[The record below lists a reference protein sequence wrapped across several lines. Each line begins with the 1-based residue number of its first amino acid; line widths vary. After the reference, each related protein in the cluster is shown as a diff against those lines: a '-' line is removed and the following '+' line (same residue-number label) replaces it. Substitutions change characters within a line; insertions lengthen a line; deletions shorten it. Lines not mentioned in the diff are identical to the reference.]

1 MSALLEL
8 LRTVWDTTWETAW
21 LRGAVVGFCTLTM
34 ALVTAA
40 MTIWFERKWT
50 GRMQN
55 RPGPTE
61 RGYAGILQILP
72 DFFKL
77 LQKEDITPDAA
88 DKRLFNLV
96 PPIVVFLVL
105 CSLAVV
111 PYTPQGP
118 AADVSVGVLLAL
130 SIASLL
136 VFPVWVAG
144 WSSNNKWALIG
155 AMRAVAQSISYEI
168 PLVLAVL
175 VPVVLTGSFRLTD
188 IVTAQEGYRWF
199 AVWPPGPGFVAF
211 VLFYLAS
218 LAEANRIPFDI
229 PEAESE
235 LVAGITTEYPGM
247 KFGMFYVGE
256 YTHTFVASSLAALL
270 FLGGWEGPGPDGLH
284 WMLLKALFLTGS
296 IVHVRWTLVRYRSD
310 QLLRLCWTYFIPAGL
325 VLVFAAGLWRILVG
339 VA

>member
-1 MSALLEL
+1 MTRLMEILG
-8 LRTVWDTTWETAW
+8 TVWEIAW
-21 LRGAVVGFCTLTM
+21 LRGAVVGFVTLTGVM
-34 ALVTAA
+34 LTAA

-61 RGYAGILQILP
+61 RGPAGLIQIFA
-72 DFFKL
+72 DAFKMM
-77 LQKEDITPDAA
+77 QKEAITPAAA
-88 DKRLFNLV
+88 DGRLFNLV
-96 PPIVVFLVL
+96 PPVVVFLVL
-105 CSLAVV
+105 SSLAVI
-111 PYTPQGP
+111 PYVPQGP

-130 SIASLL
+130 SISSLL
-136 VFPVWVAG
+136 VFPVWIAG

-175 VPVVLTGSFRLTD
+175 VPVVLAGSFRLTD
-188 IVTAQEGYRWF
+188 IVGAQEGYRWF
-199 AVWPPGPGFVAF
+199 AFWPPGPGFIAF

-247 KFGMFYVGE
+247 NFGMFYLGE
-256 YTHTFVASSLAALL
+256 YAHTFVASSIAALM

-284 WMLLKALFLTGS
+284 WMLAKAFFLTGS

-325 VLVFAAGLWRILVG
+325 LLVFAAGLWRVLVG